1 MKRKLMFPALII
13 AAGVATAAGLAYAKE
28 SSSSD
33 NEAAADLGKAKI
45 SLSQAVAT
53 AETKAGG
60 RATRAELDGK
70 GGVAA
75 YKVEVVTPDHKVM
88 DVKVDAVDGKV
99 LSSLAD
105 TADRGGKEA
114 NEGNEGNEGNDEND

>member
-13 AAGVATAAGLAYAKE
+13 AAGVAAAAGLAYAKE
-28 SSSSD
+28 SSGTE
-33 NEAAADLGKAKI
+33 NEATADLARTKI

-53 AETKAGG
+53 AETQAGG
-60 RATRAELDGK
+60 RATKAELDGE
-70 GGVAA
+70 GGVVAF
-75 YKVEVVTPDHKVM
+75 KVEVVTPDNKVM

-114 NEGNEGNEGNDEND
+114 NDGNELNDEND

>member
-13 AAGVATAAGLAYAKE
+13 AAGVASAAGLAYAKE
-28 SSSSD
+28 SSGTE
-33 NEAAADLGKAKI
+33 NEATADLAKAKI

-53 AETKAGG
+53 AETQAGG
-60 RATRAELDGK
+60 RATKAEFDGE
-70 GGVAA
+70 GGVVAF
-75 YKVEVVTPDHKVM
+75 KVEVVTPDNKVM

-105 TADRGGKEA
+105 TPDRGGKEA
-114 NEGNEGNEGNDEND
+114 NEANEGNDEND

>member
-13 AAGVATAAGLAYAKE
+13 AAGVAAAAGLAYANE
-28 SSSSD
+28 SSGSES
-33 NEAAADLGKAKI
+33 EATADLAKAKV

-53 AETKAGG
+53 AETQAGG
-60 RATRAELDGK
+60 RAIKAELDGK
-70 GGVAA
+70 GGVVAF
-75 YKVEVVTPDHKVM
+75 KVEVVKPDNKVM

-105 TADRGGKEA
+105 TPDRGGRQA
-114 NEGNEGNEGNDEND
+114 NEGKEGNDEND